1 MWHLSTLLYS
11 AAEGKTNIHVT
22 AQLCYINHVA
32 IANTSVGATHA
43 VSSFLHHL
51 IAQY

>member
-32 IANTSVGATHA
+32 MANTFVLQTHA
-43 VSSFLHHL
+43 VSTFLHHL